1 MAQATNNNE
10 PQSPQVIVN
19 AQYIKDLS
27 FENPNGI
34 RALMEIEEEPE
45 VSVHVEVEVNPVEDK
60 TFEVELILKVK
71 VGTAKKAIYLAE
83 LRYAGI
89 FTVASD
95 TEELTKLLLL
105 VECPRLL
112 FPFARAILADVTRE
126 SGLPP
131 LVLAPFDFM
140 ALYQQRS

>member
-1 MAQATNNNE
+1 
-10 PQSPQVIVN
+10 
-19 AQYIKDLS
+19 
-27 FENPNGI
+27 
-34 RALMEIEEEPE
+34 MEIEEEPE